1 MNNIRTVSDTKRAFY
16 SIHTRPINSVYRR
29 VIEEL
34 MVEMHL
40 LSVNANFQ
48 YDPIYALGVV
58 TAFDRFMEGYLP
70 ASDQESMFNA
80 LIGALQDDPQRYRAE
95 ANRLQEFAQT
105 LSVKEILSW
114 ADVAAADSEVHND
127 LQSYFQKIATHSEY
141 KYSRLLAIGLFTLVE
156 QADPQVLEDKEA
168 TQKILAQLA
177 LGLNLPE
184 DKLQKD
190 LELYRSNLEKLMQ
203 ARTVMDELTQAER
216 KRREQRAAKP
226 AVTPTPDSAP
236 EEVSSDS

>member
-29 VIEEL
+29 VVEEL

-40 LSVNANFQ
+40 LSVNVDFQ

-58 TAFDRFMEGYLP
+58 TSFDRFMQGYLP
-70 ASDQESMFNA
+70 ETDRGSIFNA
-80 LIGALQDDPQRYRAE
+80 LIGALQEDPQRYRAE
-95 ANRLQEFAQT
+95 AERLQGFAQT
-105 LSVKEILSW
+105 LSLKDILSW
-114 ADVAAADSEVHND
+114 VEGASDSEGGND
-127 LQSYFQKIATHSEY
+127 LQSCFHQIAINPKY
-141 KYSRLLAIGLFTLVE
+141 KYNRLFAIGLFTLIE
-156 QADPQVLEDKEA
+156 QADPQSLEDKEA
-168 TQKILAQLA
+168 TEKSLAQLA
-177 LGLNLPE
+177 SGLNVPL

-203 ARTVMDELTQAER
+203 ARTVMEELTQAER
-216 KRREQRAAKP
+216 KRREQRAAKLS
-226 AVTPTPDSAP
+226 VSPTPETTP